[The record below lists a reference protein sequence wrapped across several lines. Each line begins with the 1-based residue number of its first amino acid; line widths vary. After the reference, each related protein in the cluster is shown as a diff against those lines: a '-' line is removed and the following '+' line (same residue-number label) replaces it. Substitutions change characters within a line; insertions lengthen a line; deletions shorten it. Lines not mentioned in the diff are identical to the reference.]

1 MLLLTLHHGDT
12 LIDGPYS
19 SVPRASCCPRWFV
32 ASQRRQVFALWV
44 FGSFGLCLHSPWLCL
59 GDVGGALR
67 PCNNDGVSLVCR
79 VVHGGSWRASDA
91 EFLLCG
97 SLALWVF
104 VCIAPG
110 FVSAMSVGPY
120 GRATTTVSLSSVV
133 LFTVVHGG
141 PATPSFCSVG
151 LWLFGSLSA

>member
-1 MLLLTLHHGDT
+1 LLLLTLHHGDT

-120 GRATTTVSLSSVV
+120 GRAIATVSLSSVV